1 VKLTGKR
8 ALVTG
13 AGGAIGGAIARRF
26 AAEGATIVATDLNC
40 ERLDALAESLPGTV
54 TIVADL
60 GSPEGIAAVIAG
72 AGDIDILSINAGGSD
87 GGAAL
92 DEISTETWNRVLA
105 VHLTSA
111 FELSRS
117 VVPGMLAKQAG
128 VILFM
133 SSIAGLRGGRTG
145 IAYTTAKW
153 AMVGMAQNIAS
164 SLGAEGIR
172 SFAICPGNIA
182 GSVGSAGI
190 QFSPRALANRG
201 RDRLK
206 PPSGQP
212 EDVANLVAFLASEE
226 ARHMNGAAIP
236 VDAGWLA
243 F

>member
-1 VKLTGKR
+1 MKLQGKR

-13 AGGAIGGAIARRF
+13 AGGAIGGAIAARF
-26 AAEGATIVATDLNC
+26 AAEGAAIVATDLDQG
-40 ERLDALAESLPGTV
+40 RLDALAARLPGTIAV
-54 TIVADL
+54 AADL
-60 GSPEGIAAVIAG
+60 GTVQGIAAVTEA
-72 AGDIDILSINAGGSD
+72 APDVDILSVNAGISD

-92 DEISTETWNRVLA
+92 DEISVETWNRVLA
-105 VHLTSA
+105 IHLQSA
-111 FELSRS
+111 FELSRA
-117 VVPGMLAKQAG
+117 VVPGMLAKGEG

-145 IAYTTAKW
+145 IAYTAAKW

-172 SFAICPGNIA
+172 SYALCPGNIA

-190 QFSPRALANRG
+190 RFSPRALANRG

-206 PPSGQP
+206 PASGRP
-212 EDVANLVAFLASEE
+212 EDVANVAAFLAGPE
-226 ARHMNGAAIP
+226 ARHLNGTAIP
-236 VDAGWLA
+236 IDGGWLA

>member
-1 VKLTGKR
+1 MKLQRHR

-13 AGGAIGGAIARRF
+13 AGGAIGGAIATRF
-26 AAEGATIVATDLNC
+26 AREGATIIASDINE
-40 ERLDALAESLPGTV
+40 ERLTALAERLPGTI
-54 TIVADL
+54 TILADL
-60 GSPEGIAAVIAG
+60 GTAEGVADVIARSG
-72 AGDIDILSINAGGSD
+72 EIDILSINAGGSD

-92 DEISTETWNRVLA
+92 DEISTETWNRVLS
-105 VHLTSA
+105 VHLNSA
-111 FELSRS
+111 FELSRA
-117 VVPGMLAKQAG
+117 VVPAMLAKQSG

-145 IAYTTAKW
+145 IAYTAAKW

-172 SFAICPGNIA
+172 SFAICPGNIS
-182 GSVGSAGI
+182 GSVGSAGL

-212 EDVANLVAFLASEE
+212 EDVANLAAFLASDE

-236 VDAGWLA
+236 VDAGWLS

>member
-1 VKLTGKR
+1 VKLVGKR
-8 ALVTG
+8 ALITG
-13 AGGAIGGAIARRF
+13 AGGAIGGAITARF
-26 AAEGATIVATDLNC
+26 AAEGALIVATDLDQG
-40 ERLDALAESLPGTV
+40 RLDILAERIPGIMTV
-54 TIVADL
+54 VADL
-60 GSPEGIAAVIAG
+60 AAEEGIKRVVER
-72 AGDIDILSINAGGSD
+72 AGDVDILSINAGISD

-92 DEISTETWNRVLA
+92 DEIRSATWNRVLA
-105 VHLTSA
+105 IHLHSA

-117 VVPGMLAKQAG
+117 TVPGMLAKRSG
-128 VILFM
+128 VMLFM

-145 IAYTTAKW
+145 IAYTCAKW

-172 SFAICPGNIA
+172 AYAICPGNIA

-206 PPSGQP
+206 PASGRP
-212 EDVANLVAFLASEE
+212 EDVANLAVFLASDE
-226 ARHMNGAAIP
+226 AHHINGAAIP
-236 VDAGWLA
+236 IDGGWLA